1 MRHRKPDVPPDDE
14 LDQLIHGVGMVCI
27 AASGLEWALTFLMG
41 EVENWGDEKM
51 RTVLARLNREKAP
64 AQQFRKLA
72 RRLEAFGLGPDVIR
86 LADDASLLLEERHR
100 VVHSVMMIE
109 TRAADEPL
117 YEAWHAKSD
126 TMWPVDPS
134 RLHDLADRIT
144 QCTAEVTG
152 LTHAWEERAE
162 RDLRRFRRSRGTE
175 LVTSRIQLSRIA
187 PQPAAASEGSG
198 VVRRRGGSP

>member
-1 MRHRKPDVPPDDE
+1 MGTSQPPDQGRARRF
-14 LDQLIHGVGMVCI
+14 DQH
-27 AASGLEWALTFLMG
+27 
-41 EVENWGDEKM
+41 
-51 RTVLARLNREKAP
+51 VLADVD

-72 RRLEAFGLGPDVIR
+72 RRLETFGLGPDVIR

-109 TRAADEPL
+109 TRAVDEPL

-152 LTHAWEERAE
+152 LTQAWEERAE
-162 RDLRRFRRSRGTE
+162 RDGW
-175 LVTSRIQLSRIA
+175 
-187 PQPAAASEGSG
+187 P
-198 VVRRRGGSP
+198 VVP